1 MSKEVIESSGNT
13 KKEVPSGKHAA
24 APISGIRDNY
34 LRGAV
39 GDFLLEKIREG
50 SDLSVV
56 SAYFT
61 IYAFG
66 ALQKRL
72 VEIDRMRFLFGEP
85 RFLQSLDPERTDKKA
100 FKIEDEGLQLAN
112 RLQQKTLSA
121 RVCRLDY

>member
-1 MSKEVIESSGNT
+1 MNTPFADPNWNRGTNKIARSVQIKIMESNGKIDSSSIA
-13 KKEVPSGKHAA
+13 PSATA
-24 APISGIRDNY
+24 SSGIRDNY

-39 GDFLLEKIREG
+39 GDFLLERIRDG

-72 VEIDRMRFLFGEP
+72 VEIDRMRFLFGDP
-85 RFLQSLDPERTDKKA
+85 MIANVIVVVLALLIVVRFFIKY
-100 FKIEDEGLQLAN
+100 GH
-112 RLQQKTLSA
+112 
-121 RVCRLDY
+121 

>member
-1 MSKEVIESSGNT
+1 MESNGKIDSSSIA
-13 KKEVPSGKHAA
+13 PSATA
-24 APISGIRDNY
+24 SSGIRDNY

-39 GDFLLEKIREG
+39 GDFLLERIRDG

-72 VEIDRMRFLFGEP
+72 VEIDRILRPDRL
-85 RFLQSLDPERTDKKA
+85 TTTKK
-100 FKIEDEGLQLAN
+100 
-112 RLQQKTLSA
+112 
-121 RVCRLDY
+121 